1 MHVGGC
7 RQRPALGRFSPLSRA
22 ASVMLSEDCPSK
34 ARSTPRPRA
43 SESMKLGSA
52 AWLSSAMGIDLLRL
66 NEYWRFYS
74 IIGQIGIIMVKSKIF
89 PDADEAPEGVLFDGM
104 TSMSGGLG

>member
-66 NEYWRFYS
+66 NEYWRFYP
-74 IIGQIGIIMVKSKIF
+74 IIGQIGIIMAKRSEERSVGKELVSRF
-89 PDADEAPEGVLFDGM
+89 RSRWWPE
-104 TSMSGGLG
+104 